1 MTYNSVMNA
10 YAKSSDAKAAEKAE
24 KLLSEM
30 KKRVEEE
37 GDDCSVRPD
46 FFSFSTVINAWARS
60 LNSEKVYKVM
70 NILNEMETDYNIR
83 PNGTFDL
90 HHILRTM

>member
-1 MTYNSVMNA
+1 MCIAAWAKTGNGERAENILRTMDSNESDHHPNHCKPNTMTYNSVMNA

-46 FFSFSTVINAWARS
+46 FF
-60 LNSEKVYKVM
+60 
-70 NILNEMETDYNIR
+70 
-83 PNGTFDL
+83 
-90 HHILRTM
+90 